1 MTPQSSVNPIA
12 EREPGFA
19 ARIPRLAL
27 SALRSFGLSP
37 ASRVSLG
44 LTSLMV
50 AIVLALDLVFGILP
64 DQTLHIRQA
73 RERICENLAAKVVVS
88 LGSSDMRLLQAALRE
103 AMLRDEK
110 ILSTAIRRED
120 GAIVAQVGDHAL
132 HWRARANQRST
143 LENVRVPLQMGNQPW
158 GGVEVAFTSAAP
170 QSLSEWIRQPIV
182 LLILTLSLC
191 GFVVFSIYLRRVL
204 QYLDPS
210 KVIPDRVRQAFDG
223 FSEGVMVVDPVGRIM
238 LANSTFR
245 SWIQDDGGNL
255 HGRRVQEV
263 PRIKAALPG
272 DPKNH
277 PWTLA
282 MAYGRSQTGD
292 YLEFTK
298 DGGDSIKAVINCSPI
313 LDAQARVRG
322 CIVTFD
328 NVTEL
333 EKINW
338 QLTTAMRELEESRAQ
353 IEKQNEELHKLATR
367 DPLTG
372 CLNRRA
378 FYSELEELFLEARN
392 SGKNLSCIMTD
403 VDYFKSFN
411 DRFGHAAGD
420 AILQTVVRFLYGGLR
435 EADLLCRYGGEEFC
449 IILPGVTLEVAQAVA
464 ERLRGE
470 VEARTANGLRSVE
483 ATNVTASF
491 GVATLMP
498 DVKSPVELID
508 RADKALYAAKNDG
521 RNCVRQ
527 WRPELEVASV

>member
-1 MTPQSSVNPIA
+1 MTPQSSANTVA
-12 EREPGFA
+12 QREPSFA
-19 ARIPRLAL
+19 TRIPRLVL

-50 AIVLALDLVFGILP
+50 AIVLALDLLFGILP
-64 DQTLHIRQA
+64 DQTLHIKQV
-73 RERICENLAAKVVVS
+73 RERISENLAAQVVVS
-88 LGSSDMRLLQAALRE
+88 LGSSDMRLVHAALRE
-103 AMLRDEK
+103 AMLREAK
-110 ILSTAIRRED
+110 ILSTSIRRED
-120 GAIVAQVGDHAL
+120 GTIVAQAGDHAQ
-132 HWRARANQRST
+132 HWRASANQRST
-143 LENVRVPLQMGNQPW
+143 LENIRVPLQIGNQPW
-158 GGVEVAFTSAAP
+158 GGLEVAFSSAAP
-170 QSLSEWIRQPIV
+170 QSLSEWIRQPSV
-182 LLILTLSLC
+182 SLILMLSLS
-191 GFVVFSIYLRRVL
+191 GFLVFSVYLRKVL
-204 QYLDPS
+204 EHLDPS
-210 KVIPDRVRQAFDG
+210 KVIPDRVRQAFDC
-223 FSEGVMVVDPVGRIM
+223 FSEGVMVVDQAGRIM

-245 SWIQDDGGNL
+245 SWTRVDGDNL

-277 PWTLA
+277 PWALA

-292 YLEFTK
+292 YLELTN

-378 FYSELEELFLEARN
+378 FYSELEELFLQARN
-392 SGKNLSCIMTD
+392 SGENLSCIMTD

-449 IILPGVTLEVAQAVA
+449 IILPGATLEVALAVA

-470 VEARTANGLRSVE
+470 VEARTAKGLRNVE
-483 ATNVTASF
+483 TTNVTASF

-498 DVKSPVELID
+498 EVKSPVELID
-508 RADKALYAAKNDG
+508 RADKALYAAKNGG

-527 WRPELEVASV
+527 WRPELEAASV